1 MRRPHIK
8 IRTRMTLYNTTASFL
23 LFAAA
28 FATIYLLT
36 AHTLMAYLRKSLEL
50 ALAQVV
56 VQVENRNG
64 LPYYED
70 EVPLAEDAR
79 YSVWL
84 ADGAL
89 LSTSGGDLPEL
100 SDAAPYTPVHIRIE
114 NAEYLAMTSGS
125 FTVGSEQVCAMAA
138 VSCESAQ
145 RVLMMLR
152 LILIAALPLLALF
165 SVAINFAVAGKI
177 LAPIHSITQTADKLA
192 SGGDFSLRMPESGM
206 HDELDDLIH
215 TLNRMLETLDEAFR
229 RERRFTSDASH
240 ELRTP
245 LAVITSYTE
254 NLLAYSALSE
264 EQRDSLQTILTECR
278 RMNRLIGQMLSIARA
293 QTGSLSVHPETLFL
307 QDTIDGIRSA
317 LSEQLA
323 KRNIVLHNDI
333 PADFTLIADQSLFT
347 QLLLNLI
354 ENAIKY
360 GKDGGNI
367 TVSAKSLS
375 NKKQIMVSDDGIG
388 ISETDLPHIFERFYR
403 VDAVRDRSGTGL
415 GLSVA
420 QEIVHLHNGTL
431 QASSTLGKGTC
442 FVITLEH

>member
-1 MRRPHIK
+1 MKRPHIK
-8 IRTRMTLYNTTASFL
+8 IRTRMTLYNTIASFL

-28 FATIYLLT
+28 FATVYLLT

-64 LPYYED
+64 SPYYED

-89 LSTSGGDLPEL
+89 LSTSGGNLPEL
-100 SDAAPYTPVHIRIE
+100 SNAAPYTPVHIQIE
-114 NAEYLAMTSGS
+114 NAEYLAMSSGG
-125 FTVGSEQVCAMAA
+125 FTIGNETVCAMAA

-145 RVLMMLR
+145 QVLMTLR
-152 LILIAALPLLALF
+152 LILMAALPLLALF
-165 SVAINFAVAGKI
+165 SAAINFAVAGKI
-177 LAPIHSITQTADKLA
+177 LAPIHSITQTADKLSA
-192 SGGDFSLRMPESGM
+192 GGDFSLRMPKSGT

-254 NLLAYSALSE
+254 NLLTYSEPTA
-264 EQRDSLQTILTECR
+264 EQRDSLQTILNECQ

-293 QTGSLSVHPETLFL
+293 QTGRISVHPETLYL
-307 QDTIDGIRSA
+307 QDTVDGIQSA
-317 LSEQLA
+317 LVEQLA
-323 KRNIVLHNDI
+323 SRNITLHSDI
-333 PADFTLIADQSLFT
+333 PADFTLFADQSLFT

-367 TVSAKSLS
+367 TIAVNALAD
-375 NKKQIMVSDDGIG
+375 KKQIVVSDDGIG

-403 VDAVRDRSGTGL
+403 VDSVRDRSGTGL

-431 QASSTLGKGTC
+431 QAFSTLGKGTR
-442 FVITLEH
+442 FVITFEH